1 MRSSGLKSSFG
12 IRAEG
17 GVTIAIATAMAVGL
31 LAVTG
36 CGDDSG
42 SGPAT
47 TEFSER
53 RKAMDARL
61 ANKKQAPAA
70 QPAPAS
76 SVETTVGGVGLVAGT
91 FRYDPEGKR
100 DPFRSFLF
108 ERPENMPELARG
120 PLEQFDVSQLSLV
133 AVVWDVGTARALI
146 QDPSGMSFIIARG
159 TKVGKNSGRVL
170 RIGDSSVV
178 VKETYVDYRG
188 KETTRDVEMRIFKSE
203 GG

>member
-1 MRSSGLKSSFG
+1 MHRS
-12 IRAEG
+12 G
-17 GVTIAIATAMAVGL
+17 GVTIAAAMAMAVAI

-36 CGDDSG
+36 CGDDSE

-47 TEFSER
+47 AEFSER
-53 RKAMDARL
+53 RKALAARL
-61 ANKKQAPAA
+61 ANSKRAPADQA
-70 QPAPAS
+70 APATS
-76 SVETTVGGVGLVAGT
+76 IGTTVGDVGLVAGT

-108 ERPENMPELARG
+108 ERPENMPDLARG

-133 AVVWDVGTARALI
+133 AVIWDVGTARALV
-146 QDPSGMSFIIARG
+146 QDPSGMSFIIAEG
-159 TKVGKNSGRVL
+159 TRVGKNAGRVL
-170 RIGDSSVV
+170 RIGDSAVV

-188 KETTRDVEMRIFKSE
+188 KETTRDVEMRIRTSE